1 MYIVSETRTRNNW
14 SRIDG
19 KLVKEEKTET
29 SYFSHII
36 DLGPLGTSPCMT
48 QNKKEAKNFEAE
60 AEATRYA
67 KAISSRAI
75 VETTN

>member
-29 SYFSHII
+29 SYLTHII
-36 DLGPLGTSPCMT
+36 DLGPLGSSTCMT
-48 QNKKEAKNFEAE
+48 QKREEAKKFEAE
-60 AEATRYA
+60 TEATRYA
-67 KAISSRAI
+67 RSISSRAT
-75 VETTN
+75 VETV

>member
-14 SRIDG
+14 SKIDG

-29 SYFSHII
+29 SYFAHIV

-48 QNKKEAKNFEAE
+48 QKREEAKKFEAE
-60 AEATRYA
+60 AEAARYA

-75 VETTN
+75 VETI